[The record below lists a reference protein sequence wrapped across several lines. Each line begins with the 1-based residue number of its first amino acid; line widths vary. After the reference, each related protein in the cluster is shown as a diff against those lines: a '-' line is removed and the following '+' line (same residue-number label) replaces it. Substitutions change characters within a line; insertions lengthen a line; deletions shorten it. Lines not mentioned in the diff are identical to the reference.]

1 MDLFFQH
8 IDKETKFF
16 FLKIF
21 TILILKIGIVLPK
34 IFKNM
39 LEKHLQF
46 E

>member
-1 MDLFFQH
+1 MELFFQH
-8 IDKETKFF
+8 VDKDIKFF

-21 TILILKIGIVLPK
+21 TILINDWNY
-34 IFKNM
+34 FAKNIKSM